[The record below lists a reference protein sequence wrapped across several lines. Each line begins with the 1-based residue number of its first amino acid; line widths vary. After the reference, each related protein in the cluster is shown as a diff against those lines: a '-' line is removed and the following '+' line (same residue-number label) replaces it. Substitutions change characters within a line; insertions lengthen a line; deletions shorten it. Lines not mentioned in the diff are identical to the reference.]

1 MFVKDLFEQ
10 TIKGSFISIIK
21 LYQLAISPLF
31 KPTCRFYPSCSN
43 YAIEAIKKK
52 SLFYAGLSITSRV
65 LRCNPLF
72 KGGEDP
78 VK

>member
-1 MFVKDLFEQ
+1 MFVKNLFEQ
-10 TIKGSFISIIK
+10 TIKGSVISIVK
-21 LYQLAISPLF
+21 LYQLAISPMF
-31 KPTCRFYPSCSN
+31 RPTCRFYPNCSD

-52 SLFYAGLSITSRV
+52 SLFDAGFLIISRV